1 MKTKNVKRMLRK
13 TIQAPVKVYK
23 SLTLKDSIDK
33 DAVDLSI
40 VAIIKNEGQYIE
52 EWVRYHI
59 IAGVQKFYLY
69 DNDSSDNTKVVLKK
83 YIDAG
88 YVNLIPFSGIAMQLL
103 AYNDAIN
110 RFKYKTKYMA
120 IIDADE
126 FLYSCNQNISVR
138 EEVMDIFSSFPK
150 AGGIVVNWRM
160 FGSSGLQEKPTQGG
174 VLDNFLYRAKEDGKG
189 NNCIK
194 TIVNPR
200 RVFKY
205 EHVHFPTYLKGFY
218 SVDENGKKVEG
229 WSNKIYE
236 IKKIRINHYFTKSK
250 EEWIIRRSMGKADYK
265 DRSQIRTL
273 DEFMEHDNNDIYD
286 DGMLFYVDKMKNLNI

>member
-1 MKTKNVKRMLRK
+1 
-13 TIQAPVKVYK
+13 
-23 SLTLKDSIDK
+23 
-33 DAVDLSI
+33 
-40 VAIIKNEGQYIE
+40 
-52 EWVRYHI
+52 
-59 IAGVQKFYLY
+59 
-69 DNDSSDNTKVVLKK
+69 
-83 YIDAG
+83 
-88 YVNLIPFSGIAMQLL
+88 
-103 AYNDAIN
+103 
-110 RFKYKTKYMA
+110 
-120 IIDADE
+120 
-126 FLYSCNQNISVR
+126 
-138 EEVMDIFSSFPK
+138 MDIFSTFPK